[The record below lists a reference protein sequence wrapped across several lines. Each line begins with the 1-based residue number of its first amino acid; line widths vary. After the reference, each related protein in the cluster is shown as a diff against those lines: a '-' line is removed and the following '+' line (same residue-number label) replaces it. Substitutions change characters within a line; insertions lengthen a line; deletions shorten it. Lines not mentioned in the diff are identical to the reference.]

1 MQMCELKIHHLSHP
15 RVRFAACES
24 TGRNPES
31 TVTLFQLNHNCIS
44 TAFFV
49 KFEAWS
55 PTPTRIGIVHSS
67 GAFAALIIQQGQV
80 NTLIPMTKPSG
91 FFFVFFSEQKSTF
104 FTTKKPSRNL
114 HEKHRVSA
122 QHSWESL

>member
-15 RVRFAACES
+15 RVRFAACKFQVF
-24 TGRNPES
+24 PKS

-44 TAFFV
+44 TPFFV

-55 PTPTRIGIVHSS
+55 PTPTRIGVVHSS

-80 NTLIPMTKPSG
+80 NTLI
-91 FFFVFFSEQKSTF
+91 Q
-104 FTTKKPSRNL
+104 
-114 HEKHRVSA
+114 
-122 QHSWESL
+122 